1 MTKIVKLTA
10 ENVKRL
16 RAVEITPDGNL
27 VVIGGRN
34 AQGKTSVLDC
44 IMYALAGG
52 KALPAKPLRDGEKK
66 GKIIAELDDFIVT
79 RTFTEAGGGTLKVEN
94 KEGAQFKSPQA
105 ILDGL
110 TGQLAFDPLAFS
122 RMEPRKQ
129 LDTLR
134 ELVGLDFEEYDAKR
148 KALYDERTAVNRD
161 GKALAAQYDAAP
173 HHEDAPENETPLSE
187 LLEEQARLDDAQRAH
202 DEAVRTSDVL
212 VGMEADLIEDIADL
226 EMRLA
231 EKRENLDEVRKK
243 IKRQAQVVNE
253 RPDMG
258 GPLAAIRQRIATAD
272 EANRKARENKKR
284 AELAALLDEKRAES
298 HRLGEEIKAIDNSK
312 AVKIAAA
319 TFPIDG
325 LSIGD
330 DGVLYNG
337 IPLSQA
343 SAAEQLRVSVAIG
356 IAANPKLRVMLIRDG
371 SLLDD
376 ESLATIAS
384 MANDADAQVWI
395 ERVGKGAE
403 CSVIIEDGAVE

>member
-1 MTKIVKLTA
+1 MTKIIKLTA

-16 RAVEITPDGNL
+16 KAVEITPDGNL

-52 KALPAKPLRDGEKK
+52 KTIPAKPLRDGEKK
-66 GKIIAELDDFIVT
+66 GKIVAELEDLIIT

-134 ELVGLDFEEYDAKR
+134 ELVGLDFAEEDAKR
-148 KALYDERTAVNRD
+148 KALYEERTAVNRD
-161 GKALAAQYDAAP
+161 GKALAAQYEAAP
-173 HHEDAPENETPLSE
+173 HHADAPDEETPLSD
-187 LLEEQARLDDAQRAH
+187 LLAEQDAIAAKQRERDEITRTLDSLNTLETDTRGEIERV
-202 DEAVRTSDVL
+202 EAKL
-212 VGMEADLIEDIADL
+212 VTLRE
-226 EMRLA
+226 RLA
-231 EKRENLDEVRKK
+231 D
-243 IKRQAQVVNE
+243 IKERQKAE
-253 RPDMG
+253 GAGLAKTEDMQTA
-258 GPLAAIRQRIATAD
+258 LASVKQRITMAD
-272 EANRKARENKKR
+272 ETNRKARENKYR
-284 AELAALLDEKRAES
+284 ASLAAKLEDKRAES
-298 HRLGEEIKAIDNSK
+298 QQLGDEIRALDAAKAT
-312 AVKIAAA
+312 KIAAA
-319 TFPIDG
+319 AFPIDG
-325 LSIGD
+325 LTISD

-376 ESLATIAS
+376 DSLAMVAS
-384 MANDADAQVWI
+384 MAQDADTQVWL